1 MAERWFLQCFVE
13 KSLISNY
20 LYEHICTLHVYI
32 DIVGKSYFSKLYQSS
47 LNKRRTITSKSAQS
61 LSTFANNNSNGIF

>member
-1 MAERWFLQCFVE
+1 MAERWFLQCFVD
-13 KSLISNY
+13 KSLY
-20 LYEHICTLHVYI
+20 FYEHICTLHVYI
-32 DIVGKSYFSKLYQSS
+32 DIVAKSYFSKFYQSS